1 MRRRPRSTLFPYT
14 TLFRSEDRA
23 VVGDV
28 RVGELHEA
36 PQPAELILPEQLRA
50 QPLAPLQLREALE
63 GGLPLQALVQRVE
76 DATDEA
82 LVHAG
87 LLRAALSS
95 SRACSTLSAQSK
107 RRARRTM
114 AGRSHGRSSAFR
126 RALARTAASPRGTR
140 KPSCPART
148 ITGAPPTAVA
158 TTGVPQARDSRSTL
172 GQPSDCV

>member
-63 GGLPLQALVQRVE
+63 GGLPDRKSTRLNFSHRCISYAVFCLKKKKRIQ
-76 DATDEA
+76 
-82 LVHAG
+82 HAKH
-87 LLRAALSS
+87 
-95 SRACSTLSAQSK
+95 TH
-107 RRARRTM
+107 T
-114 AGRSHGRSSAFR
+114 
-126 RALARTAASPRGTR
+126 
-140 KPSCPART
+140 
-148 ITGAPPTAVA
+148 
-158 TTGVPQARDSRSTL
+158 
-172 GQPSDCV
+172 